1 LVVRQSFAEEQ
12 EEPVVEKRAWPGD
25 RLARWRD
32 VVGILS
38 SLSIILGVAISV
50 TQLIGFVENSKRASV
65 TLRLSALQQV
75 KDFLARDEE
84 VRRLAQQFLAEKLP
98 AIQANVGDRIKRYG
112 SGEAFY
118 LSPEMKDFATV
129 HYHYEQMGALVK
141 LGYVEFPLIF
151 EIITYPDSYMERVE
165 PLRASIAQNWKGPG
179 RPLPD
184 FGSNIQYLQKC
195 YEASRKDYSTIPA
208 CPK

>member
-1 LVVRQSFAEEQ
+1 MA
-12 EEPVVEKRAWPGD
+12 EKRAWTGR

-32 VVGILS
+32 LAGILS

-50 TQLIGFVENSKRASV
+50 TQLIGFVENSRRASV
-65 TLRLSALQQV
+65 TLRLSALQQI
-75 KDFLARDEE
+75 KDFLTRDEE
-84 VRRLAQQFLAEKLP
+84 VRRLAQEFLAEKLP
-98 AIQANVGDRIKRYG
+98 AIQTNVDDRIKRYG

-151 EIITYPDSYMERVE
+151 EIIAYPDAYMERVE
-165 PLRASIAQNWKGPG
+165 PLRAAIARNWKGPG
-179 RPLPD
+179 QALPD
-184 FGSNIQYLQKC
+184 LGSNIQYLRSC
-195 YEASRKDYSTIPA
+195 YEASRRDYSQTPA